1 MNLLAEETDAN
12 NQLIDDGIPVQP
24 LTAAEIEELKQAGYS
39 ASVRYIREITS
50 SSCLMHHRILFNGR

>member
-1 MNLLAEETDAN
+1 MRLVNFLAEETDAN

-39 ASVRYIREITS
+39 ASVRYIR
-50 SSCLMHHRILFNGR
+50 